1 MTIEEIIE
9 LIGEEKAKKIGEA
22 LLEPVRKLIEDMKE
36 PMESIKE
43 QLKEGVMANAGS
55 HPGN

>member
-1 MTIEEIIE
+1 MTIEETIE

-36 PMESIKE
+36 PMERLKE
-43 QLKEGVMANAGS
+43 QLKEMENK
-55 HPGN
+55 

>member
-9 LIGEEKAKKIGEA
+9 LIGEEKTKKIGEA

-36 PMESIKE
+36 PMERLKE
-43 QLKEGVMANAGS
+43 QLKEMENK
-55 HPGN
+55 